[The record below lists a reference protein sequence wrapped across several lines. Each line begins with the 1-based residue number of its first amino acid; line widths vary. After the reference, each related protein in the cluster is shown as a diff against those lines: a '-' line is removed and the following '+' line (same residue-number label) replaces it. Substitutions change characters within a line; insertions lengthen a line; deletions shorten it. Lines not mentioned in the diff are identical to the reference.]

1 MPDLTVCE
9 HTSSWLL
16 LPTLDHP
23 FTIPSKKIAI
33 SLALVGLDWLMALN
47 EPNPESQNSRNR
59 NKKSWLILAPFSFAS
74 EEVEVANQSIPFYAG
89 FRLAFSRSSSLP
101 NPEMNP

>member
-9 HTSSWLL
+9 HTSSWLLSL

-23 FTIPSKKIAI
+23 FTIPSKKIGI

-47 EPNPESQNSRNR
+47 EPNPDSQNSRNR
-59 NKKSWLILAPFSFAS
+59 NKKSRLILAPFSFAS
-74 EEVEVANQSIPFYAG
+74 EEVANQSIPAG

-101 NPEMNP
+101 NPDMNP